1 MALREKVVTID
12 TPAQPAVPETV
23 VDGKTVPA
31 KAAKPAGR
39 DHGKAFIV
47 TEMDA
52 FKAEWWAIKL
62 ALALGKAGM
71 ELPENVQGMAAIA
84 AAGMGALMKIDPTD
98 AKPLLDE
105 MLTCVKYQHAPG
117 HPPLP
122 LGSPGV
128 VEEAST
134 LLTLRKEVFLLHT
147 GFL

>member
-1 MALREKVVTID
+1 MALRTKLVTID

-23 VDGKTVPA
+23 VDGKKVPA
-31 KAAKPAGR
+31 KPAKDAGR
-39 DHGKAFIV
+39 DHGKSYLI

-52 FKAEWWAIKL
+52 FRAEWWAIKL

-84 AAGMGALMKIDPTD
+84 VAGMGALMKIDPAD

-105 MLTCVKYQHAPG
+105 MLGCCAYQHAPG
-117 HPPLP
+117 HPTLP
-122 LGSPGV
+122 LTGSGV

-134 LLTLRKEVFLLHT
+134 LLTLRKEVFKLHT